1 MVGDPRL
8 GSDEKEVPSLFID
21 PIPTTEAEGMVARM
35 YAEDQ
40 ARAGYVP
47 VYTQVFSHHPEAYQA
62 WITLITSIRENM
74 DLRRCEL
81 ATLAAARAL
90 RSTNCSIAHGK
101 VLRDRFYES
110 EQVVRIASD
119 HRHADLDEV
128 DVAVMDFAERAA
140 DDPSQIT
147 RSEVQNLKELGLSDR
162 DILDVVLSVAA
173 RAFFATVVEALGA
186 PPERPM
192 VEDLEPR
199 LLDVLTVGRPIPP
212 E

>member
-1 MVGDPRL
+1 M
-8 GSDEKEVPSLFID
+8 FIN
-21 PIPTTEAEGMVARM
+21 PIPATEAQGMVAQM
-35 YAEDQ
+35 YAEEE
-40 ARAGYVP
+40 ARAGYLP
-47 VYTQVFSHHPEAYQA
+47 LYTRVFSHHPKAYRA
-62 WITLITSIRENM
+62 WLGLIGSIRNNM

-81 ATLAAARAL
+81 ATLAAALSL

-101 VLRDRFYES
+101 VLRDRFYEA

-119 HRHADLDEV
+119 HRHADLDDV
-128 DVAVMDFAERAA
+128 DVAVMNFAGRAA
-140 DDPSQIT
+140 DNPSQIT
-147 RSEVQNLKELGLSDR
+147 RAEVQHLRSLGLSDR

-186 PPERPM
+186 PPEQPM
-192 VEDLEPR
+192 VEDLEPQ